1 MAPAAPVFSLRA
13 LAMAA
18 MLAASLSSAH
28 AAIFE
33 DGEARRAI
41 LEMRQRVDGLQLS
54 QQRSAEEVRKLGEEN
69 AQLRRSLLD
78 LQTQIE
84 TLRAEQAKLNGQNEQ
99 LLRDV
104 GELQRRQKDIAQGVD
119 ERLRQF
125 EPIKVTVDG
134 REFQADAAEK
144 RDFEAALAVFDL
156 VDAEGFP
163 VQIYEDG
170 TIYVSRRNEYADIDQ
185 KLTGLRQVVV
195 DNFRSFLAAGA
206 QKMVIPGD
214 PALLK
219 PLEVLLKTFIGD
231 RVTIFTSK
239 PYFLEILPPATG
251 KGEALAV
258 VAQMLGIDRNQ
269 VMAIGDS
276 MNDES
281 MIRWAGYGV
290 AMLNGDP
297 RIKAIAKAVTSR
309 TNEEDGVADFVE
321 QHLLKGKAH
330 AG

>member
-1 MAPAAPVFSLRA
+1 MSEIKLMALDLDDTLLREDLTISFHTKNVLKKVEESGVIVMLASGRSPAAMDRY
-13 LAMAA
+13 
-18 MLAASLSSAH
+18 
-28 AAIFE
+28 
-33 DGEARRAI
+33 ARDLGMHKRPGYLVCNNGTTI
-41 LEMRQRVDGLQLS
+41 LESHTGAIVKEFFL
-54 QQRSAEEVRKLGEEN
+54 
-69 AQLRRSLLD
+69 
-78 LQTQIE
+78 
-84 TLRAEQAKLNGQNEQ
+84 
-99 LLRDV
+99 
-104 GELQRRQKDIAQGVD
+104 
-119 ERLRQF
+119 
-125 EPIKVTVDG
+125 PI
-134 REFQADAAEK
+134 
-144 RDFEAALAVFDL
+144 EAALAVYDL

-163 VQIYEDG
+163 VQIYDEG

-185 KLTGLRQVVV
+185 KLTGQRQVVV

-214 PALLK
+214 PSLLR
-219 PLEVLLKTFIGD
+219 PLETLLKTFIGD

-258 VAQMLGIDRNQ
+258 VAQMLGIDRSQ

-281 MIRWAGYGV
+281 MIRWAGFGV
-290 AMLNGDP
+290 AMANGDA
-297 RIKAIAKAVTSR
+297 RIKAIAKAITNR

-321 QHLLKGKAH
+321 QYLLKGRAH

>member
-1 MAPAAPVFSLRA
+1 MNEITL
-13 LAMAA
+13 LA
-18 MLAASLSSAH
+18 
-28 AAIFE
+28 
-33 DGEARRAI
+33 
-41 LEMRQRVDGLQLS
+41 
-54 QQRSAEEVRKLGEEN
+54 
-69 AQLRRSLLD
+69 LD
-78 LQTQIE
+78 LDDT
-84 TLRAEQAKLNGQNEQ
+84 
-99 LLRDV
+99 LLREDLTISFHTKNV
-104 GELQRRQKDIAQGVD
+104 LKRVEEAGIIVVLASGRSPKAM
-119 ERLRQF
+119 ERYARDLGLHKRPGYLVCNNGTTIQESHTGTIVKEF
-125 EPIKVTVDG
+125 FLPI
-134 REFQADAAEK
+134 
-144 RDFEAALAVFDL
+144 EASLAVFDL

-195 DNFRSFLAAGA
+195 DNFRSFLAAGT

-251 KGEALAV
+251 KGESLAV
-258 VAQMLGIDRNQ
+258 VAQMLGINRHQ

-297 RIKAIAKAVTSR
+297 RIKAIAKAVTGR

>member
-1 MAPAAPVFSLRA
+1 MNE
-13 LAMAA
+13 
-18 MLAASLSSAH
+18 
-28 AAIFE
+28 I
-33 DGEARRAI
+33 
-41 LEMRQRVDGLQLS
+41 
-54 QQRSAEEVRKLGEEN
+54 
-69 AQLRRSLLD
+69 SLLALD
-78 LQTQIE
+78 LDDT
-84 TLRAEQAKLNGQNEQ
+84 
-99 LLRDV
+99 LLREDLTISFHTKNILKRV
-104 GELQRRQKDIAQGVD
+104 EEAGIIVVLASGRSPKAM
-119 ERLRQF
+119 ERYARDLGLHKRPGYLVCNNGTTIQESHTGTIVKEF
-125 EPIKVTVDG
+125 FLPI
-134 REFQADAAEK
+134 
-144 RDFEAALAVFDL
+144 EASLAVFDL

>member
-1 MAPAAPVFSLRA
+1 MNEITL
-13 LAMAA
+13 LA
-18 MLAASLSSAH
+18 
-28 AAIFE
+28 
-33 DGEARRAI
+33 
-41 LEMRQRVDGLQLS
+41 
-54 QQRSAEEVRKLGEEN
+54 
-69 AQLRRSLLD
+69 LD
-78 LQTQIE
+78 LDDT
-84 TLRAEQAKLNGQNEQ
+84 
-99 LLRDV
+99 LLREDLTISFHTKNV
-104 GELQRRQKDIAQGVD
+104 LKRVEEAGIIVVLASGRSPKAM
-119 ERLRQF
+119 ERYARDLGLHKRPGYLVCNNGTTIQESHTGTIVKEF
-125 EPIKVTVDG
+125 FLPI
-134 REFQADAAEK
+134 
-144 RDFEAALAVFDL
+144 EASLAVFDL

-251 KGEALAV
+251 KGESLAV

-297 RIKAIAKAVTSR
+297 RIKAIAKAVTGR

>member
-1 MAPAAPVFSLRA
+1 MNEIA
-13 LAMAA
+13 L
-18 MLAASLSSAH
+18 LA
-28 AAIFE
+28 
-33 DGEARRAI
+33 
-41 LEMRQRVDGLQLS
+41 
-54 QQRSAEEVRKLGEEN
+54 
-69 AQLRRSLLD
+69 LD
-78 LQTQIE
+78 LDDT
-84 TLRAEQAKLNGQNEQ
+84 
-99 LLRDV
+99 LLREDLTISFHTKNILKRV
-104 GELQRRQKDIAQGVD
+104 EEAGIIVVLASGRSPKAM
-119 ERLRQF
+119 ERYARDLGLHKRPGYLVCNNGTTIQESHTGTIVKEF
-125 EPIKVTVDG
+125 FLPI
-134 REFQADAAEK
+134 
-144 RDFEAALAVFDL
+144 EAALAVFDL

-195 DNFRSFLAAGA
+195 DNFRSFLAAGT

-251 KGEALAV
+251 KGESLAV

>member
-1 MAPAAPVFSLRA
+1 MSEIKLLALDLDDTLLREDLTISFHTKNVLKKVEESGVIVMLASGRSPAAMDRY
-13 LAMAA
+13 
-18 MLAASLSSAH
+18 
-28 AAIFE
+28 
-33 DGEARRAI
+33 ARDLGMHKRPGYLVCNNGTTI
-41 LEMRQRVDGLQLS
+41 LESHTGAIVKEFFL
-54 QQRSAEEVRKLGEEN
+54 
-69 AQLRRSLLD
+69 
-78 LQTQIE
+78 
-84 TLRAEQAKLNGQNEQ
+84 
-99 LLRDV
+99 
-104 GELQRRQKDIAQGVD
+104 
-119 ERLRQF
+119 
-125 EPIKVTVDG
+125 PI
-134 REFQADAAEK
+134 
-144 RDFEAALAVFDL
+144 EAALAVYDL

-163 VQIYEDG
+163 VQIYDEG

-185 KLTGLRQVVV
+185 KLTGQRQVVV

-214 PALLK
+214 PSLLR
-219 PLEVLLKTFIGD
+219 PLETLLKTFIGD

-258 VAQMLGIDRNQ
+258 VAQMLGIDRSQ

-281 MIRWAGYGV
+281 MIRWAGFGV
-290 AMLNGDP
+290 AMANGDA
-297 RIKAIAKAVTSR
+297 RIKAIAKAITNR

-321 QHLLKGKAH
+321 QYLLKGRAH

>member
-1 MAPAAPVFSLRA
+1 MNEITL
-13 LAMAA
+13 LA
-18 MLAASLSSAH
+18 
-28 AAIFE
+28 
-33 DGEARRAI
+33 
-41 LEMRQRVDGLQLS
+41 
-54 QQRSAEEVRKLGEEN
+54 
-69 AQLRRSLLD
+69 LD
-78 LQTQIE
+78 LDDT
-84 TLRAEQAKLNGQNEQ
+84 
-99 LLRDV
+99 LLREDLTISFHTKNILKRV
-104 GELQRRQKDIAQGVD
+104 EEAGIIVVLASGRSPKAM
-119 ERLRQF
+119 ERYARDLGLHKRPGYLVCNNGTTIQESHTGTIVKEF
-125 EPIKVTVDG
+125 FLPI
-134 REFQADAAEK
+134 
-144 RDFEAALAVFDL
+144 EASLAVFDL

-251 KGEALAV
+251 KGEALAM

-297 RIKAIAKAVTSR
+297 RIKAIAKAVTGR

>member
-1 MAPAAPVFSLRA
+1 MNEITL
-13 LAMAA
+13 LA
-18 MLAASLSSAH
+18 
-28 AAIFE
+28 
-33 DGEARRAI
+33 
-41 LEMRQRVDGLQLS
+41 
-54 QQRSAEEVRKLGEEN
+54 
-69 AQLRRSLLD
+69 LD
-78 LQTQIE
+78 LDDT
-84 TLRAEQAKLNGQNEQ
+84 
-99 LLRDV
+99 LLREDLTISFHTKNILKRV
-104 GELQRRQKDIAQGVD
+104 EEAGIIVVLASGRSPKAM
-119 ERLRQF
+119 ERYARDLGLHKRPGYLVCNNGTTIQESHTGTIVKEF
-125 EPIKVTVDG
+125 FLPI
-134 REFQADAAEK
+134 
-144 RDFEAALAVFDL
+144 EASLAVFDL